1 MGGKMEAKTEKKS
14 IKNEVQKKMRKKYA
28 PRAKSRLER
37 VGPGGML
44 DAAGRTLG
52 GV

>member
-1 MGGKMEAKTEKKS
+1 MEPKIVKKS
-14 IKNEVQKKMRKKYA
+14 IKNEVEKKMRKKCV
-28 PRAKSRLER
+28 PRARSWLER

-44 DAAGRTLG
+44 DAVGRTLG